1 MGADE
6 MRMML
11 TIILFLIIILLAAL
25 LVAAYVI
32 TPIIGWLVMNPL
44 GGVAVLIAIFVL
56 ASVLVIDE
64 MRED

>member
-1 MGADE
+1 

-11 TIILFLIIILLAAL
+11 TIILFLITILLAAL